1 MSFADMKSRGRNDLS
16 KLQGELNK
24 LNTPQTKENDD
35 DRFWQPEVDKAGN
48 GYAVIRFLPASE
60 GEDVPFVR
68 IWDHGF
74 KGPGGWFIEKSLTTI
89 GQNCPVSEYNSTL
102 WNSGSDAD
110 KQFVRQNT
118 KRRLYFIS
126 NIYIVKDPANPQN
139 EGQVKLYRYG
149 KKIFDKINE
158 AMNPAFEDEQAIN
171 PFDFWQG
178 ADFKL
183 KIRKVEGYRNYDKS
197 EFDAQSTLGGFDDD
211 ELEAIW
217 NKENSLQEFIDPK
230 HFKSY
235 DELKAKLHK
244 ALGLTGAVAATT
256 TADSYDEAPAPSFRE
271 QVATPAPQKVEDDI
285 PWDTGSTS
293 EDDDD
298 SLSFFKQLAEED

>member
-1 MSFADMKSRGRNDLS
+1 MSFSQLKKSGRNDLS

-24 LNTPQTKENDD
+24 LNTPQTKENGD

-48 GYAVIRFLPASE
+48 GYAVIRFLPAPE

-74 KGPGGWFIEKSLTTI
+74 KGPGGWFIEKSLTTL
-89 GQNCPVSEYNSTL
+89 GQNCPVSEYNSQL
-102 WNSGSDAD
+102 WNSGNDAD
-110 KQFVRQNT
+110 KDFVRKNT
-118 KRRLYFIS
+118 KRRLYFVS
-126 NIYIVKDPANPQN
+126 NIYIVKDPANPEN
-139 EGQVKLYRYG
+139 EGQVRLYRYG

-171 PFDFWQG
+171 PFDFWSG

-197 EFDAQSTLGGFDDD
+197 EFDSPSTLGDMDDD

-217 NKENSLQEFIDPK
+217 NKQHSLQEHLDPK

-235 DELKAKLHK
+235 DDLKARLNK
-244 ALGLTGAVAATT
+244 ALGLSGGIAA
-256 TADSYDEAPAPSFRE
+256 AASQSYVEEETVDEDPAPTFR
-271 QVATPAPQKVEDDI
+271 QKASKPIAEASSAIED
-285 PWDTGSTS
+285 
-293 EDDDD
+293 DDDD

>member
-118 KRRLYFIS
+118 KRRLYFLS

-197 EFDAQSTLGGFDDD
+197 EFDAQSTLGGLDDD
-211 ELEAIW
+211 ELEGIW
-217 NKENSLQEFIDPK
+217 NQENSLQEFLDPK

-244 ALGLTGAVAATT
+244 ALGLTGAVAAAS
-256 TADSYDEAPAPSFRE
+256 TAAAYDEAPAPSFRE
-271 QVATPAPQKVEDDI
+271 QVATPAPQKVEEDI
-285 PWDTGSTS
+285 PWDTGSAT

>member
-1 MSFADMKSRGRNDLS
+1 MSFAQMKQRGRNDLS
-16 KLQGELNK
+16 KLQGELSK

-35 DRFWQPEVDKAGN
+35 DRFWQPEVDKGGN
-48 GYAVIRFLPASE
+48 GYAVIRFLPAPE

-68 IWDHGF
+68 VWDHGF
-74 KGPGGWFIEKSLTTI
+74 KGPGGWFIEKSLTTL
-89 GQNCPVSEYNSTL
+89 GQSCPVSEYNSQL
-102 WNSGSDAD
+102 WNSGSEAD
-110 KQFVRQNT
+110 KQFVRSNT

-139 EGQVKLYRYG
+139 EGQVKLFRYG

-171 PFDFWQG
+171 PFDFWGG

-197 EFDAQSTLGGFDDD
+197 EFDRPSTLGDMDDD
-211 ELEAIW
+211 GLESIW
-217 NKENSLQEFIDPK
+217 NQQNSLQEFLDPK

-244 ALGLTGAVAATT
+244 ALGLNGVAAV
-256 TADSYDEAPAPSFRE
+256 TASADQFDEAPAPSFRE
-271 QVATPAPQKVEDDI
+271 QMSKPVPQAAAPSIQ
-285 PWDTGSTS
+285 

>member
-48 GYAVIRFLPASE
+48 GYAVIRFLPAPE

-74 KGPGGWFIEKSLTTI
+74 KGPGGWFIEKSLTTL
-89 GQNCPVSEYNSTL
+89 GQQCPVSEYNSEL
-102 WNSGSDAD
+102 WNSGTEAD
-110 KQFVRQNT
+110 KTFVRQNT
-118 KRRLYFIS
+118 KRRLYFLS

-139 EGQVKLYRYG
+139 EGQIKLYRYG

-197 EFDAQSTLGGFDDD
+197 EFDAQSTLGGLDDD
-211 ELEAIW
+211 ELEGIW
-217 NKENSLQEFIDPK
+217 NQENSLQEFLDPK

-244 ALGLTGAVAATT
+244 ALGLTGAVAAAS
-256 TADSYDEAPAPSFRE
+256 TAAAYDEAPAPSFRE

-285 PWDTGSTS
+285 PWDTGSST

>member
-1 MSFADMKSRGRNDLS
+1 MSFAQMKQRGRNDLS

-24 LNTPQTKENDD
+24 LVTPQTNENND
-35 DRFWQPEVDKAGN
+35 DRFWQPEVDKVGN
-48 GYAVIRFLPASE
+48 GYAVIRFLPAPQD
-60 GEDVPFVR
+60 EDVPFVR
-68 IWDHGF
+68 VWDHGF
-74 KGPGGWFIEKSLTTI
+74 KGPGGWFIEKSLTTL
-89 GQNCPVSEYNSTL
+89 GQNCPVSEYNSEL

-139 EGQVKLYRYG
+139 EGQIKLFRYG

-171 PFDFWQG
+171 PFDFWGG

-197 EFDAQSTLGGFDDD
+197 EFDTPSTLGDFDDD
-211 ELEAIW
+211 QLEAIW
-217 NKENSLQEFIDPK
+217 NRQNSLQEFLDPK

-235 DELKAKLHK
+235 DELKARLHK
-244 ALGLTGAVAATT
+244 ALGIGGGVKQTQTAAEMMET
-256 TADSYDEAPAPSFRE
+256 PAPSFKQQMAKQPVE
-271 QVATPAPQKVEDDI
+271 TPSSTDVPFDTDED
-285 PWDTGSTS
+285 
-293 EDDDD
+293 E
-298 SLSFFKQLAEED
+298 SLAFFKQLAEDD